1 LAQDCF
7 PFLKQKIGE
16 FEVEQFELV
25 CCQFHIV
32 WVSLHEKKKGKKR
45 NTRCGFLYPN
55 SLLPHTQSAP
65 SSEIAQQCLS
75 PEEM

>member
-7 PFLKQKIGE
+7 PFLKQRIGE

-32 WVSLHEKKKGKKR
+32 WVSLHEKKKGKKEKYELRFSLPKFVASPHPKRSIFR
-45 NTRCGFLYPN
+45 NCTTVPV
-55 SLLPHTQSAP
+55 A
-65 SSEIAQQCLS
+65 
-75 PEEM
+75 